1 MNDVGVQISDC
12 LNLGTIV
19 SLNNREYLGG
29 IVGKG
34 DTNHCTIRINRC
46 VSVVDPTSASRKV
59 GGIISFGNKPIDDDE
74 FLDCFTAGE
83 RYAVCKEGNEATGDS
98 IRTGKTTLRELVGAD
113 VPEAVKTALTGWVTR
128 EGGIIIPAGV
138 AALTP
143 LFGDVPPPPS
153 GENTNPNNPPTGEK
167 PAQDSSTQERS
178 AGTAAEKP
186 AEKGCQSAVGIAPLL
201 ALILSGIYVAE
212 NKKRNR

>member
-1 MNDVGVQISDC
+1 MRHHDPLFHPLRENPAHDRTVAVNETREFRDGDRFGKALGERGDILGNVNDVGVQISDC

-83 RYAVCKEGNEATGDS
+83 RYAVCKEGNEAIGDS
-98 IRTGKTTLRELVGAD
+98 IRTGKTTLRELIGAD
-113 VPEAVKTALTGWVTR
+113 VPEAVKT
-128 EGGIIIPAGV
+128 
-138 AALTP
+138 
-143 LFGDVPPPPS
+143 
-153 GENTNPNNPPTGEK
+153 
-167 PAQDSSTQERS
+167 STWTS
-178 AGTAAEKP
+178 TM
-186 AEKGCQSAVGIAPLL
+186 
-201 ALILSGIYVAE
+201 
-212 NKKRNR
+212 